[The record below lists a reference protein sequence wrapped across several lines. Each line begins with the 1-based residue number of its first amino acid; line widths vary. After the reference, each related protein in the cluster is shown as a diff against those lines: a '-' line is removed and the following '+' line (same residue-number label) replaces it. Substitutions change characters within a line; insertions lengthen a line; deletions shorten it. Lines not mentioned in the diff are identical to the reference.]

1 MKTIFLFIILGF
13 IVLGFIASAIKG
25 EKEKSYKRGYKDA
38 YRMYKSTGVIPVNF
52 NPGDDIEDKV
62 SYKIGFYDA
71 TTEMRRE

>member
-13 IVLGFIASAIKG
+13 IVLGFIASAIKE

-38 YRMYKSTGVIPVNF
+38 YRMYKSTGVIPEYF
-52 NPGDDIEDKV
+52 NSRDDIKDKV

>member
-13 IVLGFIASAIKG
+13 IVLGFIDSAIKG

-38 YRMYKSTGVIPVNF
+38 YRIYKSTGVIPENF
-52 NPGDDIEDKV
+52 NPRDDIKDKV

>member
-38 YRMYKSTGVIPVNF
+38 YLIYKSTGVF
-52 NPGDDIEDKV
+52 
-62 SYKIGFYDA
+62 
-71 TTEMRRE
+71 

>member
-1 MKTIFLFIILGF
+1 MRKFLIRIHILEKKN
-13 IVLGFIASAIKG
+13 ITIKG

-38 YRMYKSTGVIPVNF
+38 YKMYKSTGVIPEYF
-52 NPGDDIEDKV
+52 NSGDDIEDKV

>member
-1 MKTIFLFIILGF
+1 MKIIFLFIILGF

-38 YRMYKSTGVIPVNF
+38 YRIYKSTGVIPEYIE
-52 NPGDDIEDKV
+52 PGEDIEEIV

-71 TTEMRRE
+71 ITEMRRE